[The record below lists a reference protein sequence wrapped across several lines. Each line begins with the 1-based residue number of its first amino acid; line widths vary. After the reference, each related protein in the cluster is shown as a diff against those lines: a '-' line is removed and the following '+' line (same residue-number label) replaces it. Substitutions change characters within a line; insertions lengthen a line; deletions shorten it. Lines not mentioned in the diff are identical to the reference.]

1 MISSSPAKKPD
12 AGSMELGGSLFSSVS
27 WLEFFGPTCVVVDV
41 VDVVGMVEVIVLE
54 LVVEVVEVDGLG
66 AETDT

>member
-1 MISSSPAKKPD
+1 
-12 AGSMELGGSLFSSVS
+12 MELGGSLFSSVS

-54 LVVEVVEVDGLG
+54 LVVGVVEVDGLG